1 MYAEAWRL
9 RIGCNL
15 FVWLAP
21 FGKMTIC
28 KLASRLAWLLCIQWD
43 IGTMACAM
51 CIVYSGRLVC
61 AMCYV
66 GHLHW
71 YNDKCIANGAC
82 LLYMFIVY
90 CGDLLICSL
99 HWLGHNASCEGSS
112 SFRWDRPDIHTIYTI
127 NYDVCQHCQLLYI
140 STVWIMIKQILCWDI
155 ERKLQWMCQQLV

>member
-1 MYAEAWRL
+1 M
-9 RIGCNL
+9 
-15 FVWLAP
+15 
-21 FGKMTIC
+21 
-28 KLASRLAWLLCIQWD
+28 
-43 IGTMACAM
+43 
-51 CIVYSGRLVC
+51 
-61 AMCYV
+61 

-127 NYDVCQHCQLLYI
+127 NYNVCTDCQLLYI
-140 STVWIMIKQILCWDI
+140 SAVGILIKIAKQILCLDI
-155 ERKLQWMCQQLV
+155 EKKLQRMCQQLVWVEGACNFSNFEIILYLRIGNVAIKPDLSRCGI